1 MRDQSRLHQTL
12 PLSLTNQRRTSA
24 DRSHSFVTLQ
34 RRSRCDA
41 STVPFLSARPLTPPT
56 FTSARHLVISPIQST
71 DLTPLLVRPRK
82 IHQRPTLTA
91 LPTHHRSQPHLLG
104 FHPILMQESMT
115 FKSTST
121 SGTTSSKAS
130 SLFDLDENSN
140 KSILVYKYRSG
151 ADGLECTTQG
161 ALCTELDKRE
171 LPNAHHQLV
180 DTV

>member
-1 MRDQSRLHQTL
+1 
-12 PLSLTNQRRTSA
+12 
-24 DRSHSFVTLQ
+24 
-34 RRSRCDA
+34 
-41 STVPFLSARPLTPPT
+41 
-56 FTSARHLVISPIQST
+56 
-71 DLTPLLVRPRK
+71 
-82 IHQRPTLTA
+82 
-91 LPTHHRSQPHLLG
+91 
-104 FHPILMQESMT
+104 MQESMT